1 MNDFNSIFISFI
13 QLMVIVNYDY
23 LNTFQVALSIV
34 VIVAIGILC
43 GWRRLFTSAQ
53 ASEIRKTLN
62 LICIPGLIFRQ
73 IARNPLTLHTWHPFF
88 NGILVQLT
96 IHIIYAIICFA
107 FPFKNKSKRFMEISC
122 ATTSA
127 DFIYY
132 SLSLSR
138 FIYGDTDEYEYIPA
152 FHSLTHFFLLIPLYT
167 LLGYVFT
174 KTEKGSGEDAEPN
187 YYQTTQDDDSF
198 KSQNDGEEDEVELEE
213 GIEIGPTAPVN
224 PINNDNM
231 KPSKEETLSIDNF
244 QTKSENDQESMENIH
259 LEEKKSSDAKSN
271 NFDSINGIE
280 KEYDQ
285 SDITND
291 EEKKV
296 SNQNDSEVSDDV
308 ESVSLKWAIFKTY
321 VNPITVCAV
330 LGIIWSATGVKMIT
344 FLEETSNT
352 LQKATLGA
360 GLFIIGLFMYY
371 HPFIK
376 FNVPR
381 VILYIFIHYFIIP
394 GISIFWSYILKID
407 STQAIINALS
417 HVAPL
422 GIFGSFLAQNTGY
435 KMKCVSYTFFW
446 SNIVFLPIFMLWIL
460 FLKEV
465 TIFSD

>member
-1 MNDFNSIFISFI
+1 MG
-13 QLMVIVNYDY
+13 IVNYDY
-23 LNTFQVALSIV
+23 LDTFQVALSIV

-43 GWRRLFTSAQ
+43 GWRRLFSIAQ

-73 IARNPLTLHTWHPFF
+73 IARNPLKLHTWQPFF
-88 NGILVQLT
+88 NGILVQIT
-96 IHIIYAIICFA
+96 IHIIYAIICFS
-107 FPFKNKSKRFMEISC
+107 FPFKNKSKRFIEISC

-132 SLSLSR
+132 SLSLAR
-138 FIYGDTDEYEYIPA
+138 FIYGDTSDYEYIPA
-152 FHSLTHFFLLIPLYT
+152 FHSLTHFFLLIPFYT
-167 LLGYVFT
+167 LLSYVFT
-174 KTEKGSGEDAEPN
+174 KVDKDSREEAEPV
-187 YYQTTQDDDSF
+187 YYPTNQGDDSS
-198 KSQNDGEEDEVELEE
+198 KSSNDGEEDEVELEE
-213 GIEIGPTAPVN
+213 GIETGPSAPVN
-224 PINNDNM
+224 PINNDKIKSM
-231 KPSKEETLSIDNF
+231 KEENLSIGNF
-244 QTKSENDQESMENIH
+244 QSKSDVEIDPESNENIR
-259 LEEKKSSDAKSN
+259 LEEKKSSDPKSN
-271 NFDSINGIE
+271 NFDSINGNISENTEKDIE
-280 KEYDQ
+280 KIDTSNDDEKDEIGNED
-285 SDITND
+285 SD
-291 EEKKV
+291 E
-296 SNQNDSEVSDDV
+296 SDNPD
-308 ESVSLKWAIFKTY
+308 SVSLKWAIFKTY
-321 VNPITVCAV
+321 VNPITICAV

-360 GLFIIGLFMYY
+360 GLFVVGLFMFH

-376 FNVPR
+376 FNIPR

-394 GISIFWSYILKID
+394 SISILWSYILKID

-446 SNIVFLPIFMLWIL
+446 SNVVFLPIFMLWIL